1 MYVIATA
8 GHVDHGKSSLVR
20 ALTDMDPDRWAEEK
34 RRGLTIDL
42 GFVWTALPSG
52 ADVAF
57 VDVPGHEKFFGNMLA
72 GVGPASVVLFVVA
85 ADEGWQAQST
95 DHRDALHA
103 LGIEHGIIAL
113 TRSDRAD
120 DKRRAE
126 VTAQVRTQFSA
137 TPLADAPIIPVS
149 SHTGEGLADLGA
161 ALDDLVARVPAPDT
175 DAPVRLWIDRAFSV
189 KGAGTVVTGTL
200 SAGTLRTG
208 DTLVLSTAA
217 GDKRVEIRGLHS
229 ENTAQESLGPVTR
242 AAVNL
247 RGVDAAD
254 IHRGDLLLSPDAW
267 RGVDTVDVHR
277 TFGTAIDELPDN
289 LVVHCG
295 TAGVEAHLRPLSA
308 DFARLR
314 LSRALPLVILDRLVV
329 RSPGGRHVSAGVE
342 VIDVRP
348 PELDRRGAAR
358 KRAEALAEHTSFRNP
373 SSYLQRVGY
382 ARRADLELDGYDTD
396 ATPPGIINFHQW
408 WIAARQVTRWKETLT
423 TALQEHAAA
432 NPLAPGMPRNA
443 ALDALGLKEEGLLRL
458 AVAAAHA
465 EESEGL
471 IRLPGHTVDLGAAEP
486 AVAELERRLE
496 TEPFAAPEAHELKE
510 LGLSEKELAAAERA
524 GRLLRLKDG
533 IILLPDAPDKAREH
547 LSQLEQPFTLS
558 AARQVLGITR
568 RVAIPLLEYLD
579 AHGITRRG
587 EGGKRTLR

>member
-1 MYVIATA
+1 MYVVATA

-20 ALTDMDPDRWAEEK
+20 AITKMDPDRWAEEK

-95 DHRDALHA
+95 DHRDVLHA

-120 DKRRAE
+120 ETRRAE
-126 VTAQVRTQFSA
+126 VAAEVRTRFSA
-137 TPLADAPIIPVS
+137 TPLADAPLIPVS
-149 SHTGEGLADLGA
+149 SHTGEGLANLRA
-161 ALDDLVARVPAPDT
+161 ALDELLARVPAPAI
-175 DAPVRLWIDRAFSV
+175 DAPVRLWIDRCFSV

-208 DTLVLSTAA
+208 DNLVISTAA
-217 GDKRVEIRGLHS
+217 GDKPVEIRGLHC
-229 ENTAQESLGPVTR
+229 ENTARESLGPVTR

-254 IHRGDLLLSPDAW
+254 IHRGDLLLTPDAW
-267 RGVDTVDVHR
+267 RGVDVVDVHR
-277 TFGTAIDELPDN
+277 TFGAALDELPEN
-289 LVVHCG
+289 LVIHCG

-314 LSRALPLVILDRLVV
+314 LSRRLPLVILDSLVV
-329 RSPGGRHVSAGVE
+329 RSPGGLHVCAGAE

-348 PELDRRGAAR
+348 PELSRRGAAR
-358 KRAEALAEHTSFRNP
+358 KRAEALTKLTSFRNP
-373 SSYLQRVGY
+373 SCYLQRMGY

-396 ATPPGIINFHQW
+396 ATPPGIINFQQW
-408 WIAARQVTRWKETLT
+408 WISARQVTRWKEALT

-432 NPLAPGMPRNA
+432 NPLARGMPRQA
-443 ALDALGLKEEGLLRL
+443 ALNALGLKEEGLLPV

-465 EESEGL
+465 EESAGL
-471 IRLPGHTVDLGAAEP
+471 IHLPGHTVDLGAAEP
-486 AVAELERRLE
+486 AVAKVERTLEKD
-496 TEPFAAPEAHELKE
+496 PFAAPAAHELQE
-510 LGLSEKELAAAERA
+510 LGLKGKELAAAERA

-533 IILLPDAPDKAREH
+533 IIVLPDAPHKAREH
-547 LSQLEQPFTLS
+547 LARLDQPFTLS
-558 AARQVLGITR
+558 AARQALGTTR

-587 EGGKRTLR
+587 EGGTRTLR